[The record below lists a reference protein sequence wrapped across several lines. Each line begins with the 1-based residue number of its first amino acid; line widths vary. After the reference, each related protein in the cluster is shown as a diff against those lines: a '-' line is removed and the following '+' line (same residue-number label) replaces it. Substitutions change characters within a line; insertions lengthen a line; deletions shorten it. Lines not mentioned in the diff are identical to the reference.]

1 MEEGAAPPRTD
12 EENRLIAKPIFL
24 NNAKERSENSPK
36 MLKALLFVTVVAV
49 AFGTTAPPSF
59 HERTCMRFKFI

>member
-1 MEEGAAPPRTD
+1 MEEGGGGAA
-12 EENRLIAKPIFL
+12 
-24 NNAKERSENSPK
+24 ENSVLESLTYLEMRRKGARTPK

>member
-1 MEEGAAPPRTD
+1 M
-12 EENRLIAKPIFL
+12 IFRSNL
-24 NNAKERSENSPK
+24 FTNAKERSENSPK